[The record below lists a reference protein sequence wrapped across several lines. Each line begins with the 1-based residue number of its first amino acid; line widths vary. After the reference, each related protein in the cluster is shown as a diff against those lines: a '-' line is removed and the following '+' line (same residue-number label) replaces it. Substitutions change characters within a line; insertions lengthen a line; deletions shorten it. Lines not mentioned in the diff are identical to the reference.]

1 MVANGIS
8 LCHHC
13 VVKGNC
19 ISSLFRSAQWSRTR
33 YCIYASNS
41 SSNRCDSAVQ
51 KMRVR
56 DTTTVGTGR
65 TPENRLSS
73 ATSCEWYS
81 AWSAS
86 LRARTGSEC
95 YSSWLATRPLRHRRS
110 PIVPACTQWSACIS
124 SGRPFRTPRD
134 FPGLHSTTTA
144 SFCSSESRWRGWC
157 RRNEI
162 RCLGLSGIFRY
173 GRISSNSF
181 DDMLRKSTAYIFTD
195 ALLEIDIR

>member
-1 MVANGIS
+1 MVAAAIHSVTIVLWKETAFPLCLDRRNGVERVPAFTPATAAAAGAIAP
-8 LCHHC
+8 CRRC
-13 VVKGNC
+13 VCEIQRQLELAGRRKIVC
-19 ISSLFRSAQWSRTR
+19 RQPQA
-33 YCIYASNS
+33 AS
-41 SSNRCDSAVQ
+41 DILH
-51 KMRVR
+51 
-56 DTTTVGTGR
+56 GR
-65 TPENRLSS
+65 QV
-73 ATSCEWYS
+73 CVYW
-81 AWSAS
+81 
-86 LRARTGSEC
+86 
-95 YSSWLATRPLRHRRS
+95 RS

-134 FPGLHSTTTA
+134 FPGLHSTTTT

-157 RRNEI
+157 RRTEI